1 MIDAEQLARQ
11 LEAGTL
17 DAAAFGH
24 AEHVAAGYAL
34 LRQYPFEEAA
44 LRYARGIRSLA
55 NAAGAPDK
63 FHMTVTLAFLSLIG
77 ERLTITKAPDFT
89 EFAAANPDLM
99 SAACLEKWYSSA
111 RLGCATA
118 RHTFVLPDRSVIA

>member
-1 MIDAEQLARQ
+1 MIDADQLARQ
-11 LEAGTL
+11 LEAGTV

-34 LRQYPFEEAA
+34 LRRYPFEDAA

-55 NAAGAPDK
+55 RAAGAPDK

-77 ERLTITKAPDFT
+77 ERLTVTKASNFA
-89 EFAAANPDLM
+89 EFAAANADLL
-99 SAACLEKWYSSA
+99 SASCLDKWYTSA
-111 RLGCATA
+111 RLDCPTA
-118 RHTFVLPDRSVIA
+118 RRTFVLPDRTASA